1 MTCRT
6 IGCGALALLLV
17 GVPLT
22 GAHAGQ
28 PVAAAGGTVSVRAL
42 VGQPAPDFTLMDTDG
57 QEQQLSRY
65 LAERKIVVLEWFNPD
80 CSFVRR
86 HHERDRTLG
95 RLLDRYGGSGV
106 VWLAINSGAPGK
118 QGAGL
123 ERNVQA
129 KRDYGIDYPIL
140 LDTSGRVGRTYGAK
154 TTPHMF
160 VIRADGV
167 LIYSGAIDD
176 DSRGE
181 MDLTLRRSY
190 VGEALEAGLKGKA
203 PSVGHT
209 TAYGCT
215 VKYGPIEM

>member
-1 MTCRT
+1 MPCKE
-6 IGCGALALLLV
+6 IGRGALALLLV
-17 GVPLT
+17 SVPLA
-22 GAHAGQ
+22 GAHAGA
-28 PVAAAGGTVSVRAL
+28 PVATAGGTVSVQAL
-42 VGQPAPDFTLMDTDG
+42 VGRPAPDFTLMDTDG
-57 QEQQLSRY
+57 QEHQLSRY

-86 HHERDRTLG
+86 HHERDRTMG
-95 RLLDRYGGSGV
+95 RLLDPYGGGV

-118 QGAGL
+118 QGADL

-129 KRDYGIDYPIL
+129 KQDYGIDYPIL
-140 LDTSGRVGRTYGAK
+140 LDTSGRIGRTYGAK
-154 TTPHMF
+154 TTPHIF

-176 DSRGE
+176 DPRGE
-181 MDLTLRRSY
+181 MDPTQRRNY